1 MGDPIVPGC
10 ALKFRSLGNQPMRR
24 VRATYVVNCGR
35 SSLLVGMM
43 FCQLVASVLVFVLIS
58 AGLPH

>member
-1 MGDPIVPGC
+1 
-10 ALKFRSLGNQPMRR
+10 MRR